1 MCFSET
7 SMEQLI
13 RIFACIAMLSASL
26 AGAQPAASPAA
37 QPRVTLTPCYVSD
50 VKEELRCGVYNVF
63 ENRRTRQGRML
74 PLKIVVIPAR
84 RPHPEQGPVFYLAGG
99 PGETSTELVEFR
111 VNSVNREHDAVLVD
125 ERGTGDGHRL
135 DCPSLG
141 SDDNLEG
148 YLKSPFDPAVARA
161 CRRELE
167 RRYDLSQYTT
177 AAFVEDL
184 DEVRQA
190 MGY

>member
-1 MCFSET
+1 
-7 SMEQLI
+7 MEQLI

-26 AGAQPAASPAA
+26 AAAQPAASPAA
-37 QPRVTLTPCYVSD
+37 QPRVTLTPCHVSD

-111 VNSVNREHDAVLVD
+111 VNSGNR
-125 ERGTGDGHRL
+125 
-135 DCPSLG
+135 
-141 SDDNLEG
+141 
-148 YLKSPFDPAVARA
+148 
-161 CRRELE
+161 
-167 RRYDLSQYTT
+167 
-177 AAFVEDL
+177 
-184 DEVRQA
+184 
-190 MGY
+190 